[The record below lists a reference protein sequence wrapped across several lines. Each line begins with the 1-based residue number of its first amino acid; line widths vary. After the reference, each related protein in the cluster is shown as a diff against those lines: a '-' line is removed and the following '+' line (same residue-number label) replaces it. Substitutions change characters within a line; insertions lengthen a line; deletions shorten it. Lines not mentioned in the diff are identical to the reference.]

1 MRTITLFLLLCLLTA
16 CEKKPEASN
25 LSDLTLP
32 VKTASVTEGIYYPSS
47 QMIAQAKPLKSVNLV
62 ARVSGF
68 LEQRNFIEGSYV
80 KQGTLLYLIEQ
91 KPYEIALKKSRSS
104 LGIAQARAENAR
116 LNFMRVSEL
125 YREKVAPPQKFDSAR
140 ASKQEGDAELLGGE
154 AQLAQAEL
162 NLSYTKITAPFNG
175 WIGLSAYDVGNYI
188 SAPSRPLAQLMYID
202 SMRIEF
208 NVSDSYLTPEMRSRL
223 QDGKAP
229 GLRVT
234 LLEEDGSV
242 YPHEGKITFWNNTIN
257 RQTATLQVQALFPN
271 PKRKLVTGMFVR
283 IAVGPAEPRSGLLL
297 PETAVM
303 SDQAGEYVYVVG
315 PDRRVSRR
323 DLKTGYRDGG
333 FLVVNSGLQAGEQVI
348 VEGIQKVR
356 PGALADPKVDEETL
370 RRLPAT
376 REAAFGIAAGEKP
389 VPETDKNAP
398 VKQPAADGGVR
409 T

>member
-1 MRTITLFLLLCLLTA
+1 MKETIKKLKSVFGGEWNMRTITLFLLLCLLTA

-175 WIGLSAYDVGNYI
+175 WIGLSAYDVGNYV

-271 PKRKLVTGMFVR
+271 REHRLMPGQFVR
-283 IAVGPAEPRSGLLL
+283 VRLTRKSRSRSSWRTNFPSARIRPGILFMSSGKTAGRNSNASGPAQTPNEKQTIVTEGL
-297 PETAVM
+297 
-303 SDQAGEYVYVVG
+303 
-315 PDRRVSRR
+315 
-323 DLKTGYRDGG
+323 
-333 FLVVNSGLQAGEQVI
+333 
-348 VEGIQKVR
+348 
-356 PGALADPKVDEETL
+356 
-370 RRLPAT
+370 
-376 REAAFGIAAGEKP
+376 AAGEKTIISGSP
-389 VPETDKNAP
+389 LLRQGTRVEAIP
-398 VKQPAADGGVR
+398 
-409 T
+409 

>member
-1 MRTITLFLLLCLLTA
+1 
-16 CEKKPEASN
+16 
-25 LSDLTLP
+25 
-32 VKTASVTEGIYYPSS
+32 
-47 QMIAQAKPLKSVNLV
+47 MIAQAKPLKSVNLV

-91 KPYEIALKKSRSS
+91 KPYEIALKKSPSS

-175 WIGLSAYDVGNYI
+175 WIGLSSYDVGNYI
-188 SAPSRPLAQLMYID
+188 STPSRPLAQLMYID

-257 RQTATLQVQALFPN
+257 RQTATLQVQALFP
-271 PKRKLVTGMFVR
+271 RTGNTVSCPDSSSGYASPGKSRSRSSSRTNFPSAR
-283 IAVGPAEPRSGLLL
+283 IRPGILFMSSGKTAGRNSSASGPAQTPMKNRRSSRKGSPREKRPSFR
-297 PETAVM
+297 AV
-303 SDQAGEYVYVVG
+303 
-315 PDRRVSRR
+315 RC
-323 DLKTGYRDGG
+323 
-333 FLVVNSGLQAGEQVI
+333 
-348 VEGIQKVR
+348 
-356 PGALADPKVDEETL
+356 
-370 RRLPAT
+370 
-376 REAAFGIAAGEKP
+376 
-389 VPETDKNAP
+389 
-398 VKQPAADGGVR
+398 
-409 T
+409 

>member
-1 MRTITLFLLLCLLTA
+1 MKETIKKLKSVFGGEWNMRTITLFLLLCLLTA

-175 WIGLSAYDVGNYI
+175 WIGLSAYDVGNYV

-271 PKRKLVTGMFVR
+271 REHRLMPGQFVR
-283 IAVGPAEPRSGLLL
+283 VRLTRKKPVKVILADKLSIRQ
-297 PETAVM
+297 
-303 SDQAGEYVYVVG
+303 DQTGHFVYVVG
-315 PDRRVSRR
+315 KDGRAE
-323 DLKTGYRDGG
+323 LKRIRTGADANEKQTI
-333 FLVVNSGLQAGEQVI
+333 VTEGL
-348 VEGIQKVR
+348 
-356 PGALADPKVDEETL
+356 
-370 RRLPAT
+370 
-376 REAAFGIAAGEKP
+376 AAGEKTIISGSP
-389 VPETDKNAP
+389 LLRQGTRVEAIP
-398 VKQPAADGGVR
+398 
-409 T
+409 

>member
-1 MRTITLFLLLCLLTA
+1 MKETIKKLKSVFGGEWNMRTITLFLLLCLLTA

-175 WIGLSAYDVGNYI
+175 WIGLSSYDVGNYI
-188 SAPSRPLAQLMYID
+188 SAPSRRLHSSCI
-202 SMRIEF
+202 
-208 NVSDSYLTPEMRSRL
+208 LTP
-223 QDGKAP
+223 
-229 GLRVT
+229 
-234 LLEEDGSV
+234 
-242 YPHEGKITFWNNTIN
+242 
-257 RQTATLQVQALFPN
+257 
-271 PKRKLVTGMFVR
+271 
-283 IAVGPAEPRSGLLL
+283 
-297 PETAVM
+297 
-303 SDQAGEYVYVVG
+303 
-315 PDRRVSRR
+315 
-323 DLKTGYRDGG
+323 
-333 FLVVNSGLQAGEQVI
+333 
-348 VEGIQKVR
+348 
-356 PGALADPKVDEETL
+356 
-370 RRLPAT
+370 
-376 REAAFGIAAGEKP
+376 
-389 VPETDKNAP
+389 
-398 VKQPAADGGVR
+398 
-409 T
+409 